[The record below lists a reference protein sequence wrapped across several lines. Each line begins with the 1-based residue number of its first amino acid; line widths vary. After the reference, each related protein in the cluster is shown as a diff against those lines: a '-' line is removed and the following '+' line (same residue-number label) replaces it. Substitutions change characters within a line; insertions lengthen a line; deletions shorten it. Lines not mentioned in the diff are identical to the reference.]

1 MALVDQTPI
10 GASDAVVPQNTSDP
24 SSVSSDYASMKD
36 SFDMIFDILGGRDRI
51 QKQSTK
57 YLPQYE
63 KESKNEYGRRL
74 AVAPWRPEFEDALRS
89 LTAKPFQR
97 EVQLTGS
104 PSQSMQ
110 DFAEDVDGRGNDL
123 TRFAREVFT
132 NAVGYGVHGILVDYP
147 TMTPGLSLGAERDSG
162 ARPYFVHVNAEN
174 LIALYT
180 DYINGKQVI
189 THVRIRERFV
199 ERYGF
204 TERIV
209 NRVRIFEPG
218 RFEIWETVPQ
228 QSGLGSN
235 QPSNVNTNQQTAMVK
250 IQEGVVTI
258 PEVPL
263 ALFFTNK
270 RTSEYFVKP
279 PLIDLAQMQIELYR
293 ALSRQ
298 EEILTYAGS
307 PILVAQGMSP
317 PEESKD
323 GTETKSQITVGPRSV
338 LFAPPTLN
346 TAQPD
351 WKYIEPSA
359 ANITAIGGHIQSLIN
374 DMNRLGLQPAIDRR
388 GTITATASAYDAAKA
403 HSTLQAWAIG
413 LRDVLE
419 QSFIFVNQW
428 MGSKESVAVDV
439 YTDFSGDAGARV
451 DEAKVL
457 QLSRVAGDLS
467 RETYWQELS
476 RRGIL
481 GPDFILEDEE
491 QKIAEDQQGLL
502 VPEVQIDPRNGEIIP
517 QPGIGRPQQQFQLDP
532 VTGLPAVPGTMN

>member
-1 MALVDQTPI
+1 MSLVDQTPI
-10 GASDAVVPQNTSDP
+10 GASDAVVPQNTADP
-24 SSVSSDYASMKD
+24 SAFSSDYASMKD
-36 SFDMIFDILGGRDRI
+36 SFDMIFDILGGLERI
-51 QKQSTK
+51 RKQSTK

-63 KESKNEYGRRL
+63 KESKNEYSRRL
-74 AVAPWRPEFEDALRS
+74 AVAPWRPEFMDALLS
-89 LTAKPFQR
+89 LSAKPFQR
-97 EVQLTGS
+97 DVQLTDS
-104 PSQSMQ
+104 PSQAMQ
-110 DFAEDVDGRGNDL
+110 DFSEDVDGRGHDL
-123 TRFAREVFT
+123 TAFAREVFQ
-132 NAVGYGVHGILVDYP
+132 NAIAYGVHGILVDFP
-147 TMTPGLSLGAERDSG
+147 TMTPGLSLGAERASG
-162 ARPYFVHVNAEN
+162 ARPYFVQVNAEN

-180 DYINGKQVI
+180 DYVNGKQVI
-189 THVRIRERFV
+189 THLRIRERFV

-218 RFEIWETVPQ
+218 RYEIWETVPQ

-250 IQEGVVTI
+250 IQEGPITI

-270 RTSEYFVKP
+270 RTSEYFVRP
-279 PLIDLAQMQIELYR
+279 PLIDLANMQIELYR

-307 PILVAQGMSP
+307 PMLVGKGMNP

-323 GTETKSQITVGPRSV
+323 GTETASQIVVGPRSV
-338 LFAPPTLN
+338 LFAPPGIGGVQT
-346 TAQPD
+346 D
-351 WKYIEPSA
+351 WSYIEPQA
-359 ANITAIGGHIQSLIN
+359 ANIVAIQGHIQSLVN

-403 HSTLQAWAIG
+403 HSTLQAWAVG

-419 QSFIFVNQW
+419 QAFIFANQW
-428 MGSKESVAVDV
+428 LASNESVSVNV
-439 YTDFSGDAGARV
+439 FTDFAGDLSARV

-457 QLSRVAGDLS
+457 QATKAAGDLS
-467 RETYWQELS
+467 RETLWQEYL

-481 GPDFILEDEE
+481 GPDFDMDTEE
-491 QKIAEDQQGLL
+491 QKIAEDQQGML
-502 VPEVQIDPRNGEIIP
+502 VPEAQIDPRTGKVIP
-517 QPGIGRPQQQFQLDP
+517 TPGVGLPQQQFQLDP
-532 VTGLPAVPGTMN
+532 ITGIPAAPGTMN